1 MFDWSQDVYTPRMV
15 RLNRIYTR
23 TGDDGTT
30 GLVGGERVAKDDPRI
45 EAYGTVDE
53 LNACLGLCR
62 EANRQTAD
70 TAARAALDDQ
80 LFTIQQQLFNLGSS
94 LATRLASRR
103 PNQPVIVAADVTALE
118 QSLDA
123 MNAELAPLLSFVLPG
138 GGPTGAALH
147 FARTVC
153 RRAERRTIELAHV
166 EPVAPEDVKYLNR
179 LSDWLFVASRW
190 VAKRTGEPEALW
202 KP

>member
-1 MFDWSQDVYTPRMV
+1 MV

-30 GLVGGERVAKDDPRI
+30 GLVGGERVPKEDPRI

-62 EANRQTAD
+62 QANRETQDAE
-70 TAARAALDDQ
+70 ARAHLDGELQ
-80 LFTIQQQLFNLGSS
+80 RIQQQLFNLGSS
-94 LATRLASRR
+94 LATRLETRW
-103 PNQPVIVAADVTALE
+103 PNQPVIVAADIVGLE
-118 QSLDA
+118 NSLDA
-123 MNAELAPLLSFVLPG
+123 MNDVLEPLRSFVLPG

-147 FARTVC
+147 LARTVC
-153 RRAERRTIELAHV
+153 RRAERRAFELSHIEA
-166 EPVAPEDVKYLNR
+166 VAPEDLQYLNR

-190 VAKRTGEPEALW
+190 IAKKAGEPEALW
-202 KP
+202 TP